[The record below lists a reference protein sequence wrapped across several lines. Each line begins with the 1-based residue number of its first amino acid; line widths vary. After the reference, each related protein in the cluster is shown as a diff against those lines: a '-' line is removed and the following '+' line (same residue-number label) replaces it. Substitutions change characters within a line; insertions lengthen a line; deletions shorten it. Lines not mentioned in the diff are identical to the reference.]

1 MGAILHML
9 EQAVPPTKTSG
20 GLNRLVEWLA
30 TEQGKQG
37 HKVYVASPEGSS
49 TGYFEH
55 VRIPRDYTPDNI
67 APLIPDDVTDI
78 EMHQVR
84 PDVAKWLMERYPRSI
99 EIMHSGIGAEQAEP
113 GYWTGSKTVFVS
125 RSHMQQAGGSQYAY
139 NGVPVDQYEY
149 REDKSD
155 SLLFLAKVRRSKKG
169 VQTAIKVA
177 KQCRRKLIVAGGRR
191 NGSPETWFPWHPLIR
206 PIGYIDG
213 ARKTEVLASASAL
226 LVPIRWEEPFGLTV
240 IEAMLSGTPVIAF
253 RRGAMPELIVD
264 GVTGFLC
271 DTTDEMVEAVGK
283 LDSLSPADC
292 RQHAVENFST
302 TAMSRRHMEL
312 LDLAGSGVTW

>member
-1 MGAILHML
+1 ML
-9 EQAVPPTKTSG
+9 EQTVPPTKTSG

-49 TGYFEH
+49 TEYFEH
-55 VRIPRDYTPDNI
+55 VRIPRDYTPGNI
-67 APLIPDDVTDI
+67 APLIPSDVTDI

-99 EIMHSGIGAEQAEP
+99 EIMHSGISAEQAEP
-113 GYWTGSKTVFVS
+113 GFWAGSKTVFVS

-139 NGVPVDQYEY
+139 NGVPIDEYEY

-155 SLLFLAKVRRSKKG
+155 NLLFLAKVRRSKKG

-177 KQCRRKLIVAGGRR
+177 KRCRRKLIVAGGRR

-213 ARKTEVLASASAL
+213 ARKIEVLASASAL

-271 DTTDEMVEAVGK
+271 ETTDEMVEAVGK
-283 LDSLSPADC
+283 LETLSPADC

-302 TAMSRRHMEL
+302 TAMYRRHMEL